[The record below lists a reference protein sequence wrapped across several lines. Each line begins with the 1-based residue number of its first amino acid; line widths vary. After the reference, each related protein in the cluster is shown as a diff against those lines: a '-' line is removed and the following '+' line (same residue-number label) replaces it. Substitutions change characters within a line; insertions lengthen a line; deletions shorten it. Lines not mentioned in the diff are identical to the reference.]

1 MYLSH
6 YKFNE
11 KPFQITADPKFIW
24 LGEKHAE
31 ALASFQ
37 YGLQDNKGILL
48 LTGDVGTGKTALIN
62 AFLTKID
69 DNVIA
74 VKIPDPGI
82 DPLDFYN
89 ILSNEFNLNRKFI
102 TKGDFLN
109 HLTPYLHK
117 INRQN
122 KIIILIIDEAQ
133 NISNEL
139 LEEIRLLS
147 NIELADTKLINIFI
161 VGQNELDQIVDQ
173 NRNRGLK
180 QRISI
185 RYHLEPLNAS
195 ETHQYIRHRLRVA
208 GSEKDIFSSKAMS
221 DIHFFSAGFPRLI
234 NSICDLA
241 LLTGYSRGEI
251 KINEKIIKE
260 CAQDLKLS
268 GDSENIEKRDSTK
281 GENEGLAAKNFH
293 SGWRIFKLLSVIFGI
308 IMIVAFL
315 LIYAL
320 YPNPNHN
327 QTPTISEEAYQSDR
341 HYEDEIDHTKLK
353 FQPAD
358 NELVRNSSTR

>member
-1 MYLSH
+1 
-6 YKFNE
+6 
-11 KPFQITADPKFIW
+11 FIW

-37 YGLQDNKGILL
+37 YGLQDSKPILL

-62 AFLTKID
+62 VFLTKLD

-74 VKIPDPGI
+74 VKIPDPGMGTI
-82 DPLDFYN
+82 DFYH
-89 ILSNEFNLNRKFI
+89 ILTTEFNLNKKFI

-109 HLTPYLHK
+109 HLSPYLHE

-147 NIELADTKLINIFI
+147 NIELADTKLINIFM
-161 VGQNELDQIVDQ
+161 VGQNELDPIVDQ
-173 NRNRGLK
+173 NRNRGLR
-180 QRISI
+180 QRISV
-185 RYHLEPLNAS
+185 RYHLEPIDAS
-195 ETHQYIRHRLRVA
+195 ETYQYIRHRLRVA
-208 GSEKDIFSSKAMS
+208 GAEKDIFSSKAIS

-241 LLTGYSRGEI
+241 LLTGYSRGELDI
-251 KINEKIIKE
+251 DEKIIKE

-268 GDSENIEKRDSTK
+268 GDSKNIEKPDSTQC
-281 GENEGLAAKNFH
+281 ENEGLAAKKFH
-293 SGWRIFKLLSVIFGI
+293 SGGRTLKLLLVISGI

-320 YPNPNHN
+320 YRNHN
-327 QTPTISEEAYQSDR
+327 QTPTISEEAYQNYR
-341 HYEDEIDHTKLK
+341 HFEDEIDRPKLK
-353 FQPAD
+353 FRPDD
-358 NELVRNSSTR
+358 NELVRNFSAR

>member
-6 YKFNE
+6 YKLNE
-11 KPFQITADPKFIW
+11 KPFQITADPNFIW

-62 AFLTKID
+62 TFLKKID
-69 DNVIA
+69 DSVIA

-82 DPLDFYN
+82 GPIDLYN
-89 ILSNEFNLNRKFI
+89 ILSDEFNLNRKFN

-109 HLTPYLHK
+109 HLTPYLHE
-117 INRQN
+117 IYRQKKN
-122 KIIILIIDEAQ
+122 IILIIDEAQ

-147 NIELADTKLINIFI
+147 NIELADKKLINIFI
-161 VGQNELDQIVDQ
+161 VGQNELDPIIDQ
-173 NRNRGLK
+173 NRNRGLR

-208 GSEKDIFSSKAMS
+208 GSEKDIFSSKAIT

-241 LLTGYSRGEI
+241 LLTGYSRGEFHI
-251 KINEKIIKE
+251 DEGIIRE

-268 GDSENIEKRDSTK
+268 GESEDFEKRDSAK
-281 GENEGLAAKNFH
+281 AENEGLAAKK
-293 SGWRIFKLLSVIFGI
+293 SYPGWRTFKLLLVISGI
-308 IMIVAFL
+308 IIILAFL
-315 LIYAL
+315 LSYAFKR
-320 YPNPNHN
+320 N
-327 QTPTISEEAYQSDR
+327 QTPTISKEAYQNYR
-341 HYEDEIDHTKLK
+341 HYEDEIDRTKLI
-353 FQPAD
+353 FRPAD
-358 NELVRNSSTR
+358 NELVRNFSAQ

>member
-1 MYLSH
+1 MYLDH
-6 YKFNE
+6 YKFTE

-62 AFLTKID
+62 TFLTKID

-82 DPLDFYN
+82 GPNDFYK
-89 ILSNEFNLNRKFI
+89 ILSNEFNLNRKFN

-109 HLTPYLHK
+109 HLTPYLHEV
-117 INRQN
+117 NRQN

-161 VGQNELDQIVDQ
+161 VGQNELDPIVDQ
-173 NRNRGLK
+173 NRNRGLR
-180 QRISI
+180 QRISF

-195 ETHQYIRHRLRVA
+195 ETNQYIRHRLQVA
-208 GSEKDIFSSKAMS
+208 GSEKDIFSSKAIS
-221 DIHFFSAGFPRLI
+221 DIHFYSAGFPRLI

-241 LLTGYSRGEI
+241 LLTGYSKGEFSI
-251 KINEKIIKE
+251 DEKIIEE

-268 GDSENIEKRDSTK
+268 GNSKNIEKRDSTK

-293 SGWRIFKLLSVIFGI
+293 SGWRKFKLLLVISGI
-308 IMIVAFL
+308 ILILALF

-320 YPNPNHN
+320 YPSHN
-327 QTPTISEEAYQSDR
+327 QTPKISEEAYQNYR
-341 HYEDEIDHTKLK
+341 LYEDKSIA
-353 FQPAD
+353 Q
-358 NELVRNSSTR
+358 N